1 MAIVHERVAVLL
13 DVAPDDPVV
22 SRVSELV
29 LAGAGV
35 DDVLDALVTSG
46 LKGLVDFGA
55 FEVRPDGVRL
65 VVRGRV
71 SGSVG
76 ALAGVVSQHTMWH
89 DTWQPGQQAAALSV
103 EKAEGPSLPMVSGVA
118 LAATISVGDPVAGDI
133 PAAAESLDAPSAHR
147 HDDGRRCADRHCA
160 DRHYPDR
167 HCADP
172 GDASAA
178 SVEPARGA
186 SARSRTRGRG

>member
-1 MAIVHERVAVLL
+1 M
-13 DVAPDDPVV
+13 
-22 SRVSELV
+22 SELV

-76 ALAGVVSQHTMWH
+76 ALAGVVSQHTMWQ
-89 DTWQPGQQAAALSV
+89 DTWQPANRLQL
-103 EKAEGPSLPMVSGVA
+103 
-118 LAATISVGDPVAGDI
+118 
-133 PAAAESLDAPSAHR
+133 
-147 HDDGRRCADRHCA
+147 
-160 DRHYPDR
+160 
-167 HCADP
+167 
-172 GDASAA
+172 
-178 SVEPARGA
+178 
-186 SARSRTRGRG
+186 